1 MKRRV
6 AESLLDDIPGVSQN
20 RRNAL
25 LKAFG
30 SVTRLRKQPAAAVAA
45 IPGIG
50 PRMARTILDWL
61 TTH

>member
-1 MKRRV
+1 MKRPV

-30 SVTRLRKQPAAAVAA
+30 SVTRLRKQSAAAIAA
-45 IPGIG
+45 VPGIG
-50 PRMARTILDWL
+50 PRMAQEILDWL
-61 TTH
+61 ATH